1 MIIKSC
7 TDVGLEEP
15 IFMETGMLFK
25 VIIKKNNNDKVAI
38 KLEKVMKASLYY

>member
-1 MIIKSC
+1 MIIKSR

-38 KLEKVMKASLYY
+38 SGDKIK